1 MGTVR
6 HEQHA
11 TNSVMSSMD
20 VDEVTRA
27 KEKRKRLQQPW
38 ASDRCLEQDSDGK
51 MRGRSSSR
59 SSSRSLRTPGAS
71 RGRSRSRS
79 PTGSRSPTDSRR
91 SRERSRSPTRS
102 RRSRERSR
110 SPTRSRRSQR
120 RRGQIVELEEK
131 VEELT
136 RENEIARL
144 RVDQALEQQTK
155 LEATLQRT
163 EKALATAKDQN
174 TEMVHQILASQ
185 GKHADGAAATVSLEH
200 EHVYTG
206 MDLEESTGAEAT
218 QGAPH
223 SPNTGDDGS
232 GQQTTFAHTD
242 MAEEGTD
249 QGAQPNNKAPSKPAD
264 KRERRFAQLE
274 VGFDYLSRQDLQ
286 EIFLACTT
294 VEEFCKK
301 AVHRELQG
309 QEGLG
314 PCYTALCAT
323 GCTFPENSNFELSES
338 EFEEF
343 FRHGDDI
350 STVQELRGVMAA
362 YVKGTKAAAKRAYYI
377 IATIRRLLWG
387 VATQCY
393 QSRDHQSMDHKSQVV
408 TQTRVVLL
416 IQQRNGVTI
425 TNALMEQKKVSKIYR
440 VPQSRPRVFSPLCSV
455 CKGTRNLLTMV
466 VNCDVAEDMNTLETS
481 NNQKNDMYFMY
492 DVWSGKSSAIDSLL
506 FSGKYANE
514 LKPWQKVTS
523 LILTSCAFAK

>member
-79 PTGSRSPTDSRR
+79 PTGSRSPTD
-91 SRERSRSPTRS
+91 S

-377 IATIRRLLWG
+377 IATIWRLLWG

-416 IQQRNGVTI
+416 IQQRTHGAKESVQDI
-425 TNALMEQKKVSKIYR
+425 QSSPEQTARI
-440 VPQSRPRVFSPLCSV
+440 QSSVFSLQ
-455 CKGTRNLLTMV
+455 G
-466 VNCDVAEDMNTLETS
+466 
-481 NNQKNDMYFMY
+481 
-492 DVWSGKSSAIDSLL
+492 
-506 FSGKYANE
+506 
-514 LKPWQKVTS
+514 
-523 LILTSCAFAK
+523 